1 MHAARARDRSSRLYC
16 RGSAPGRCPFTVRL
30 SRTWDLNLY
39 SLLPKQYLL
48 TTATH
53 ISLRIRVH
61 ARTRTQARS
70 RPLSLMICSPLIRS
84 LCCSMFLSNSRLLSS
99 SYGLRRASCCS
110 HSLCSNPCCSHP
122 TLPRA
127 PRRPN
132 SHTHHP
138 SKKRAESVPRNHRI
152 HRPSNMLAST
162 VVWPISSACASAAAF
177 DLATLSSIA
186 FCLLR
191 FAR

>member
-16 RGSAPGRCPFTVRL
+16 CGSAPGRCPFTVRL

-48 TTATH
+48 TTTTH

-84 LCCSMFLSNSRLLSS
+84 LCCSMFLSNTRLLSS

-138 SKKRAESVPRNHRI
+138 SKNVQNPSHEIIGSTDRQTCWRPRSYGQSPVRA
-152 HRPSNMLAST
+152 HRPPPSTWPPSRPSPSAS
-162 VVWPISSACASAAAF
+162 CGY
-177 DLATLSSIA
+177 
-186 FCLLR
+186 
-191 FAR
+191 

>member
-84 LCCSMFLSNSRLLSS
+84 LCCSMFLSNSGCYHHHTVFVALHVAPTASVPTHVAPTPRCRALL
-99 SYGLRRASCCS
+99 AD
-110 HSLCSNPCCSHP
+110 PIA
-122 TLPRA
+122 T
-127 PRRPN
+127 
-132 SHTHHP
+132 HTILQ
-138 SKKRAESVPRNHRI
+138 KRADSIPRNHRI
-152 HRPSNMLAST
+152 HRPSTMLAST

-177 DLATLSSIA
+177 DWATLSSIA

-191 FAR
+191 LLM